1 MLGKSK
7 YLQME
12 KTVLRFSHLNGY
24 FRRAEIKFFSLRN
37 GQVGKKLLLNQVE
50 IQKQLKS
57 LNKHVNF

>member
-1 MLGKSK
+1 MVTLGEQK
-7 YLQME
+7 
-12 KTVLRFSHLNGY
+12 LNL
-24 FRRAEIKFFSLRN
+24 FFSLWN